1 MGVLK
6 VNSREHGFLSDGLQ
20 LKTIPFIIGFLE
32 DPKVTAGFSVVA
44 GQDFLEFCMLI
55 LQSVPRRN
63 GQGVSNYLPDFFGNR
78 SVDQTYFILI
88 PSHRANEVPD
98 AIYASEGF
106 ETLVKKRLIGLGQT
120 PPEGHPVKT
129 LGREGRDYQKV
140 QKNEK
145 EEFFHAFKKCYIER
159 KRVVLR
165 GAPERTRMGWPNDCI

>member
-1 MGVLK
+1 MGVLIE
-6 VNSREHGFLSDGLQ
+6 NSREQGFLSDGLQ

-44 GQDFLEFCMLI
+44 GQDFLEFCILI

-63 GQGVSNYLPDFFGNR
+63 GQGVNNYLPDIFGNR
-78 SVDQTYFILI
+78 SVDQPYFIII

-129 LGREGRDYQKV
+129 LGPRGKRLSKSP
-140 QKNEK
+140 
-145 EEFFHAFKKCYIER
+145 IE
-159 KRVVLR
+159 
-165 GAPERTRMGWPNDCI
+165 